1 MKLIS
6 ENKLILIKR
15 LFKYVKPY
23 IFKLILLSLCILS
36 EIICSL
42 LQPLLWGKI
51 IQDLLGKSLEL
62 VCMDIKYFSAISI
75 LLLIVKFVES
85 YLFNFLT
92 TSIVYDL
99 KIDMYNQ
106 ILNFPI
112 KIFDEISVGEL
123 ISRLQEDTNSIATII
138 TNELLTTIIDIFKI
152 IIIGIAM
159 IKINTML
166 SIIVLV
172 TFPIYWIVFLK
183 SGERIKGK
191 VKELKKTN
199 DEYLKNVEQTL
210 IGIREVI
217 SLGIKRYV
225 YNIFCDISK
234 KFRKVDLNVS
244 VNNQFFNIIA
254 IFVNMVIKLFTVF
267 VGAYYIINNTLTIQ
281 YFITFT
287 TYSDQLTSSLMNVTR
302 LNSTIQQVFVSIER
316 IFNLMDNLS
325 YEKHDYGSSIFSEVK
340 GEIKFENVYFK
351 YRNDYVIRNVTFNI
365 SPNSKVAIVG
375 DSGSGKSTIFNLL
388 LRFYDLSLG
397 KIIIDDINI
406 VDLDES
412 SLRKAISIVRQEPF
426 IFNLSIKENLLI
438 GNDYINDQELID
450 VCKQVNIHDYIISLP
465 EQYNTV
471 ISENSTNISGGQK
484 QRLSIARAIL
494 KKSKIIL
501 FDEVTSGLDNISQS
515 YIQEYIDK
523 ISKDHT
529 VIVIAHRLS
538 TIVNSDLIIMLN
550 NGEIIGYGTHDK
562 LMKENVNYRE
572 LYNAEFKSITE

>member
-1 MKLIS
+1 M
-6 ENKLILIKR
+6 
-15 LFKYVKPY
+15 
-23 IFKLILLSLCILS
+23 SLCILS

-159 IKINTML
+159 IKINTIL

-325 YEKHDYGSSIFSEVK
+325 YEKRDYGSSIFSEVK

-572 LYNAEFKSITE
+572 LYNAEFKNITE

>member
-1 MKLIS
+1 
-6 ENKLILIKR
+6 
-15 LFKYVKPY
+15 
-23 IFKLILLSLCILS
+23 
-36 EIICSL
+36 
-42 LQPLLWGKI
+42 
-51 IQDLLGKSLEL
+51 
-62 VCMDIKYFSAISI
+62 MDIKYFSAISI

-159 IKINTML
+159 IKINTIL

-325 YEKHDYGSSIFSEVK
+325 YEKRDYGSSIFSEVK

-572 LYNAEFKSITE
+572 LYNAEFKNITE